1 MKNAVKVVSCLVFS
15 FLSVT
20 ATAQENTQW
29 YNGIYVGGSYGQAKI
44 SSGAQLYVNEE
55 DGYVIDPQADLTIPF
70 RAGVLAGP
78 VNYYSSTQQPVTFD
92 FFTGYQ
98 FMGVVG
104 GHHAGVELRMALTAP
119 QDVFGISDVSSS
131 AAGLFGTLQTSSDIY
146 IKGLLGIA
154 SSTFDATGSI
164 PALDVNA
171 SSTGLAYGLSIG
183 QKIFGGAIELTF
195 IKYPEVRLDTTDRQ
209 ANFNMNLSLD
219 EPDQLT
225 PSTLSWADKI
235 GFKTLT
241 LGYTYTF

>member
-1 MKNAVKVVSCLVFS
+1 MKNAVKAATCLVFS

-20 ATAQENTQW
+20 ATAQDDTQW

-44 SSGAQLYVNEE
+44 NSGANLYIDREG
-55 DGYVIDPQADLTIPF
+55 GYVIDPQSDLTIPF

-119 QDVFGISDVSSS
+119 QSVFGIADVSSS
-131 AAGLFGTLQTSSDIY
+131 AVGLFGTIQTSSDVY
-146 IKGLLGIA
+146 VKGLLGMA
-154 SSTFDATGSI
+154 SSTFDVAGATS
-164 PALDVNA
+164 ALDLNA
-171 SSTGLAYGLSIG
+171 SSTGLAYGLAIG
-183 QKIFGGAIELTF
+183 QKIFGGAIEFTF
-195 IKYPEVRLDTTDRQ
+195 IKYPEVRLETTDRTVD
-209 ANFNMNLSLD
+209 FNMSLSLD
-219 EPDQLT
+219 EVQNV
-225 PSTLSWADKI
+225 PSTLKWADKI
-235 GFKTLT
+235 GFQTLT